1 MNFISSHT
9 SKLRNQ
15 WICEKS
21 EYDKTKEN
29 LKKCTINFKFSS
41 IENIPNNFSKEYDK
55 ILLSN
60 IADYLHISPINFDK
74 FVKNGLSPMLN
85 VNGEILAAYIYHF
98 IDNGECRGIHFKNS
112 YDSNYYVFENDYQV
126 FKVNNIDDFGTYEYG
141 SKDAVLVYKK
151 S

>member
-85 VNGEILAAYIYHF
+85 VNGEILAAYIYIILLIMANVEVF
-98 IDNGECRGIHFKNS
+98 ILKTATIVTIMFLKMIIK
-112 YDSNYYVFENDYQV
+112 YL
-126 FKVNNIDDFGTYEYG
+126 K
-141 SKDAVLVYKK
+141 
-151 S
+151 